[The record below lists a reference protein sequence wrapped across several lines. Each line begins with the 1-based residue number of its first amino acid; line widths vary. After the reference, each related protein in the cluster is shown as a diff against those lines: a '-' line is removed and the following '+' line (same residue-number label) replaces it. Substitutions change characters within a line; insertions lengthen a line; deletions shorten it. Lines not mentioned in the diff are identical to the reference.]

1 MFINI
6 FSFYNKNI
14 LLPRKNRGG
23 ENYGKTK
30 RRKNRCYSAQEK
42 YNIIKPIISGEISE
56 VQLGKELK
64 LSNGML
70 VRWIDITESKH
81 YNDSIGCITN
91 EETVSELRLLTITLM
106 IIYRND
112 DEVFNKKS
120 DVIK

>member
-64 LSNGML
+64 LSNGMF